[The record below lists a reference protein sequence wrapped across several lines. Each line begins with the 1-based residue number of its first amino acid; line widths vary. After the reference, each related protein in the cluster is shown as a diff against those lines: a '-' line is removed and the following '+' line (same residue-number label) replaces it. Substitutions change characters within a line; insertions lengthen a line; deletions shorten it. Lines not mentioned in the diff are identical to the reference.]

1 MYRNNKIFWLLGL
14 LLVQLM
20 LLLSACGDDAIPKPR
35 AYFRIDIPEYEY
47 ISFDTSYPFRFEYA
61 DYSIISNAQRE
72 GHPYWLNIDYPEF
85 KARIYLSYSF
95 IEGNVQQMLADAHE
109 LAYKHI
115 AVANDIQQDIIIN
128 PKRKVYGMIYHIKGA
143 KVASPINF
151 FITDSVQHFVRGA
164 LYFSMTPQ
172 NDSLKPV
179 IEGVE
184 KDILHLIH
192 SFQWKEI
199 ED

>member
-1 MYRNNKIFWLLGL
+1 MHRNNKVFWLLGL
-14 LLVQLM
+14 LLIQIS

-35 AYFRIDIPEYEY
+35 AYFRIDIPEHEY
-47 ISFDTSYPFRFEYA
+47 ISFDTNYPYSFEYA
-61 DYSIISNAQRE
+61 DYSILSNAQRE
-72 GHPYWLNIDYPEF
+72 NHPYWLNIDYPDF
-85 KARIYLSYSF
+85 KARIYLSYNH
-95 IEGNVQQMLADAHE
+95 IEGNVQQMLEDAHE

-115 AVANDIQQDIIIN
+115 AVANDIQQDLIIN
-128 PKRKVYGMIYHIKGA
+128 PERKVYGMIYQIKGV

-151 FITDSVQHFVRGA
+151 FVTDSLQHFVRGS

-179 IEGVE
+179 IEGIE
-184 KDILHLIH
+184 KDIRHLLK

-199 ED
+199 EN